1 MGLANEIKQTRP
13 FSSKKEEVMVNI
25 MYTNNW
31 IGLNHNKVFK
41 KYDITSQQYN
51 VLRILNGQY
60 PNPITINEII
70 DRMLDKMSNASRL
83 VDKLLLKGLVTRDLR
98 STNRRACDVIITEDG
113 IELLKSLK
121 SDLKKIEEIVVGI
134 TDDEAAQL
142 SALLDKVRNN
152 LQIEQNKY
160 NT

>member
-31 IGLNHNKVFK
+31 IGLNYNKIFK
-41 KYDITSQQYN
+41 KYDLTSQQYN

-83 VDKLLLKGLVTRDLR
+83 VDKLLLKGYVTRDLR
-98 STNRRACDVIITEDG
+98 STNRRACDVIIKDDG

-121 SDLKKIEEIVVGI
+121 ADLKKIEDVVVGI
-134 TDDEAAQL
+134 TDEEATQL

-152 LQIEQNKY
+152 I
-160 NT
+160 